1 MRNMCHTVYMCN
13 MCHTV
18 YMRNICHTVYL
29 FDLAEVI
36 GHTLVNGIADTIT
49 LLLLFDK
56 WNERPLKHVW
66 GADDK
71 ET

>member
-1 MRNMCHTVYMCN
+1 MH
-13 MCHTV
+13 
-18 YMRNICHTVYL
+18 NICHTVYL
-29 FDLAEVI
+29 FDLVEVI

-49 LLLLFDK
+49 LLLLFYK

>member
-1 MRNMCHTVYMCN
+1 MRNMCYTIYMCN
-13 MCHTV
+13 I
-18 YMRNICHTVYL
+18 YQTVYL
-29 FDLAEVI
+29 FDLVEVI

-49 LLLLFDK
+49 LLLLFYK